1 MAYGQNM
8 NAPMA
13 GTTGLAALKGRQG
26 DNTLV
31 HVNPMELKALDNMA
45 PGGLTRNPYTG
56 LPEAFK
62 LKDILPALGAVA
74 GAAFLGPMMGLTG
87 ALSAGAGAGL
97 GAAGGTALAGGNTEE
112 IIGSGLMSGATAGL
126 GSYLSGAGQTVGGL
140 EDAAF
145 DKALG
150 AQGITDGGV
159 GASQAQLD
167 LANTAAIKA
176 GDNAVLAGVPSAS
189 QVAARTGLEKAVAN
203 VGGLGGAATTG
214 LAAMAPMMAPE
225 IPEEGPTGP
234 IQSIKTENVYQGQSK
249 EDIDKFIR
257 QGGTTPQFFEQRV
270 LQPGI
275 YRQEGGSMSSPEGRM
290 FSGMVEGRGDG
301 MSDEV
306 AFDVVGD
313 PQIDTA
319 MLSPDEYVMDAYTV
333 AALGNGSS
341 DAGAEKLDAFRTAL
355 REKVYG
361 KQSQP
366 NEIDGAKELNRLA

>member
-257 QGGTTPQFFEQRV
+257 QGGTTPQFFEQTV

-290 FSGMVEGRGDG
+290 FSGMVEGKGDG

>member
-74 GAAFLGPMMGLTG
+74 ATVLT
-87 ALSAGAGAGL
+87 
-97 GAAGGTALAGGNTEE
+97 GGTALPAF
-112 IIGSGLMSGATAGL
+112 
-126 GSYLSGAGQTVGGL
+126 
-140 EDAAF
+140 AA
-145 DKALG
+145 A
-150 AQGITDGGV
+150 
-159 GASQAQLD
+159 
-167 LANTAAIKA
+167 
-176 GDNAVLAGVPSAS
+176 
-189 QVAARTGLEKAVAN
+189 
-203 VGGLGGAATTG
+203 GLGGAAGAAAAGYNREEILGAGVGSALTAGIMGPTGFGGKEAATQLATEAAETGVVQTG
-214 LAAMAPMMAPE
+214 LAGVPGAESVGRGLLTEGGKELAAGTARELGAQTLGMAGYGAAGAMLPAVLAAPE
-225 IPEEGPTGP
+225 VKEEPTGP

-257 QGGTTPQFFEQRV
+257 QGGTTPQFFKQTV

-290 FSGMVEGRGDG
+290 FSGMVEGKGDG

>member
-301 MSDEV
+301 MSDGV

>member
-74 GAAFLGPMMGLTG
+74 GSIFLGPLMGAG
-87 ALSAGAGAGL
+87 ALAAGAGAGL
-97 GAAGGTALAGGNTEE
+97 GAASGTALAGGNTEE
-112 IIGSGLMSGATAGL
+112 IIGSGLISGVTGGLMGGSGTAATEAANESL
-126 GSYLSGAGQTVGGL
+126 KQAALDASAAQAAGQSLTSEVAKEGL
-140 EDAAF
+140 TQGLTEQLGQKTISDAAF
-145 DKALG
+145 KNISEQAAQSGLG
-150 AQGITDGGV
+150 AAAQSAAM
-159 GASQAQLD
+159 GAGLQA
-167 LANTAAIKA
+167 A
-176 GDNAVLAGVPSAS
+176 GATTLKSA
-189 QVAARTGLEKAVAN
+189 
-203 VGGLGGAATTG
+203 GAAG
-214 LAAMAPMMAPE
+214 LAALAPALMPE
-225 IPEEGPTGP
+225 VEEEGPTGP
-234 IQSIKTENVYQGQSK
+234 IQSIKTENVYQGQTK

-257 QGGTTPQFFEQRV
+257 QGGTTPQFFEQTV

-290 FSGMVEGRGDG
+290 FSGMVEGKGDG

-313 PQIDTA
+313 PQIDRA
-319 MLSPDEYVMDAYTV
+319 MLSPDE
-333 AALGNGSS
+333 
-341 DAGAEKLDAFRTAL
+341 
-355 REKVYG
+355 
-361 KQSQP
+361 
-366 NEIDGAKELNRLA
+366 